1 MATKK
6 VALLLLD
13 IQNGIV
19 NRLEK
24 PTTQYLQ
31 TLSSVTQAARNAQI
45 NTIHVVTAFRAGFP
59 ECNPRNSS
67 TAKVKEWGI
76 FRDNHEST
84 QVHSAVSPREE
95 EPVITKHRVS
105 AFTGTELDMILR
117 SWGVTE
123 LVVGGLITS
132 GAVLSTVRAAA
143 DLDYGVTVLE
153 DGCMDRDA
161 ELHRVLMEKVF
172 MRQGRVISSE
182 EWVGEISK

>member
-1 MATKK
+1 M
-6 VALLLLD
+6 
-13 IQNGIV
+13 
-19 NRLEK
+19 
-24 PTTQYLQ
+24 
-31 TLSSVTQAARNAQI
+31 
-45 NTIHVVTAFRAGFP
+45 
-59 ECNPRNSS
+59 
-67 TAKVKEWGI
+67 
-76 FRDNHEST
+76 
-84 QVHSAVSPREE
+84 SPLEE
-95 EPVITKHRVS
+95 EPVITKRRVS

-182 EWVGEISK
+182 DWVGEISK